1 MADQRPRR
9 PVCPGGDCHFR
20 NSARRI
26 YPERQGCTAQRQQH
40 AGLFRPSRR
49 HGRRAISTPSLR
61 VRPERSQHRTSV
73 SITTM
78 KRFIFLLGLGT
89 LLFAQGDTVKIEIG
103 KHGEKSAI
111 AVPDLRGAGDAQP
124 LMNTFNNT
132 LWNELQGSGQLK
144 MVPKTTYPLQIPQ
157 QPADFRPPANGKSQ
171 GPWLSDWSGPP
182 VNTNYLAFGYTATQN
197 NQLVLYGWVYDV
209 KQAAPSSAQLLAKVY
224 VGSPDEAGSR
234 KIAQEFAADI
244 LKLFGA
250 ASLLGTRIYF
260 VSDRT
265 GHKEIWSMNYDG
277 SDQKQFTSYRTITN
291 FPAISA
297 DGTKI
302 AFTIYPMRPASPGHP
317 ATESQ
322 PRIYVHSLETGRKLP

>member
-1 MADQRPRR
+1 
-9 PVCPGGDCHFR
+9 
-20 NSARRI
+20 
-26 YPERQGCTAQRQQH
+26 
-40 AGLFRPSRR
+40 
-49 HGRRAISTPSLR
+49 
-61 VRPERSQHRTSV
+61 
-73 SITTM
+73 M

-209 KQAAPSSAQLLAKVY
+209 KQAAPSSAQASAPKNEATPAKIQTPRISTGV
-224 VGSPDEAGSR
+224 ERLRAT
-234 KIAQEFAADI
+234 K
-244 LKLFGA
+244 
-250 ASLLGTRIYF
+250 LGTRKIPPPITTPTTMASASTNP
-260 VSDRT
+260 SDR
-265 GHKEIWSMNYDG
+265 G
-277 SDQKQFTSYRTITN
+277 S
-291 FPAISA
+291 SA
-297 DGTKI
+297 ADRALTLG
-302 AFTIYPMRPASPGHP
+302 IYLAYSPSQTPPNAAYAEYSTPLQSAPGHP
-317 ATESQ
+317 PGFRPVSFGDEPGEVERRSGHRRW
-322 PRIYVHSLETGRKLP
+322 PL